1 MTLSTDVAH
10 VDKLLKNLRDVP
22 VNTEG
27 ASDSVLAP
35 IYAHLMEVTPNSSD
49 GVLHWFCYRAGQLTI
64 HAATFLIRLFAYNS
78 PRVDAWKEKFEAC
91 LGGCCDCVK
100 GLEEVKLSSKA
111 T

>member
-10 VDKLLKNLRDVP
+10 VDKLLQDLRDVP

-27 ASDSVLAP
+27 ASDSFLGP
-35 IYAHLMEVTPNSSD
+35 IYTYLMKVTPNRSD
-49 GVLHWFCYRAGQLTI
+49 GVLHWFCDRAGQLTI

-91 LGGCCDCVK
+91 LGSCSDCVK
-100 GLEEVKLSSKA
+100 GLEEAKLSSKA